1 MGLETKDVL
10 IDVARTLFA
19 TKGYANTSMNDIANA
34 ANKGRRT
41 LYTYFKNK
49 DEVFY
54 AVIRAETLTLRDYFK
69 QLLTNPAK
77 SPMDRLTDYIYV
89 RLDAVRDIVIRNG
102 GLTAEFFQNQNLVE
116 RVRRRLDFSERNYLR
131 ALLEEGKTAGT
142 IDVVDPAFAALV
154 LQSALKGMELPYIRG
169 EFALEIAKKK
179 NLLLDFLKK
188 GFEAKY
194 DCRTAI
200 SF

>member
-1 MGLETKDVL
+1 MGVDTKDVL

-19 TKGYANTSMNDIANA
+19 TKGYANTSMNDISNA

-54 AVIRAETLTLRDYFK
+54 AVIRAETLTLRDYLK
-69 QLLTNPAK
+69 QLLTNPSK
-77 SPMDRLTDYIYV
+77 PPMDRLVEYIYV
-89 RLDAVRDIVIRNG
+89 RLDAVRDIVNRNG

-131 ALLEEGKTAGT
+131 ALLEEGKANGT
-142 IDVVDPAFAALV
+142 MDVADPTLAALV
-154 LQSALKGMELPYIRG
+154 LQSSLKGMELPYIRG

-179 NLLLDFLKK
+179 DLLSAFLKK
-188 GFEAKY
+188 GFEA
-194 DCRTAI
+194 R
-200 SF
+200 

>member
-188 GFEAKY
+188 GFEAK
-194 DCRTAI
+194 
-200 SF
+200 

>member
-1 MGLETKDVL
+1 MVLDTKDVL

-54 AVIRAETLTLRDYFK
+54 AVIRAETLALRDYLK

-77 SPMDRLTDYIYV
+77 SPMERLTDYI
-89 RLDAVRDIVIRNG
+89 
-102 GLTAEFFQNQNLVE
+102 
-116 RVRRRLDFSERNYLR
+116 
-131 ALLEEGKTAGT
+131 
-142 IDVVDPAFAALV
+142 
-154 LQSALKGMELPYIRG
+154 
-169 EFALEIAKKK
+169 
-179 NLLLDFLKK
+179 
-188 GFEAKY
+188 
-194 DCRTAI
+194 
-200 SF
+200 

>member
-188 GFEAKY
+188 GFESK
-194 DCRTAI
+194 
-200 SF
+200 

>member
-89 RLDAVRDIVIRNG
+89 LLDAVRDIVIRNG

-188 GFEAKY
+188 GFEGK
-194 DCRTAI
+194 I
-200 SF
+200 GL

>member
-1 MGLETKDVL
+1 METKDVL

-69 QLLTNPAK
+69 QFLSNPSK
-77 SPMDRLTDYIYV
+77 PPLDRLMDYIYV
-89 RLDAVRDIVIRNG
+89 RLSAIRDVVNRNG
-102 GLTAEFFQNQNLVE
+102 GLSAEFFQNQNLVE

-131 ALLEEGKTAGT
+131 SLLEEGIADGS
-142 IDVVDPAFAALV
+142 IDVVDTTLAALV

-179 NLLLDFLKK
+179 DLLSAFLKK
-188 GFEAKY
+188 GFEA
-194 DCRTAI
+194 RR
-200 SF
+200 

>member
-1 MGLETKDVL
+1 MGGDTKDVL

-69 QLLTNPAK
+69 QFLTNPSK
-77 SPMDRLTDYIYV
+77 SPMDRLVDYIYV
-89 RLDAVRDIVIRNG
+89 RLDAIRDVVIRNG
-102 GLTAEFFQNQNLVE
+102 GLNAEFFQNQNLVE

-131 ALLEEGKTAGT
+131 ALMEEGKAAGT
-142 IDVVDPAFAALV
+142 IEVADPTLAALT

-179 NLLLDFLKK
+179 VLLSAFIRK
-188 GFEAKY
+188 GFEKK
-194 DCRTAI
+194 
-200 SF
+200 

>member
-1 MGLETKDVL
+1 MGVDTKDVL

-19 TKGYANTSMNDIANA
+19 TKGFANTSMNDISNA

-77 SPMDRLTDYIYV
+77 QPLDRLMDYIYV
-89 RLDAVRDIVIRNG
+89 RLDAIRDIVNRNG

-131 ALLEEGKTAGT
+131 ALLEEGKANGT
-142 IDVVDPAFAALV
+142 IDVADPALAALV

-179 NLLLDFLKK
+179 DLLSAFLRK
-188 GFEAKY
+188 GFEAK
-194 DCRTAI
+194 
-200 SF
+200 

>member
-1 MGLETKDVL
+1 MKSMETKDVL

-69 QLLTNPAK
+69 QFLTNPSK
-77 SPMDRLTDYIYV
+77 PPLDRLIDYIYV
-89 RLDAVRDIVIRNG
+89 RLAAIRDVVNRNG
-102 GLTAEFFQNQNLVE
+102 GLSAEFFQNQNLVE

-131 ALLEEGKTAGT
+131 ALLEEGVANGT
-142 IDVVDPAFAALV
+142 IDVADTTLAALV
-154 LQSALKGMELPYIRG
+154 LQSALKGMELPYIRD

-179 NLLLDFLKK
+179 DLLSAFLRR
-188 GFEAKY
+188 GFEKK
-194 DCRTAI
+194 
-200 SF
+200 

>member
-1 MGLETKDVL
+1 MGVDTKDVL

-19 TKGYANTSMNDIANA
+19 TKGYANTSMNDISNA

-54 AVIRAETLTLRDYFK
+54 AVIRAETLTLRDYLK
-69 QLLTNPAK
+69 QLLTNPSK
-77 SPMDRLTDYIYV
+77 PPMDRLMDYIYV
-89 RLDAVRDIVIRNG
+89 RLDAIRDIVNRNG
-102 GLTAEFFQNQNLVE
+102 GLSAEFFQNQNLVE

-131 ALLEEGKTAGT
+131 ALLEEGKANGSM
-142 IDVVDPAFAALV
+142 DVADPTLAALV

-179 NLLLDFLKK
+179 DLLSAFLRK
-188 GFEAKY
+188 GLESK
-194 DCRTAI
+194 
-200 SF
+200 

>member
-1 MGLETKDVL
+1 MGVDTKDVL

-19 TKGYANTSMNDIANA
+19 TKGYANTSMNDISNA

-54 AVIRAETLTLRDYFK
+54 AVIRAETLTLRDYLK
-69 QLLTNPAK
+69 QLLTNPSK
-77 SPMDRLTDYIYV
+77 PPMDRLVDYIYV
-89 RLDAVRDIVIRNG
+89 RLDAVRDIVNRNG
-102 GLTAEFFQNQNLVE
+102 GLSAEFFQNQNLVE

-131 ALLEEGKTAGT
+131 ALLEEGKANGT
-142 IDVVDPAFAALV
+142 MDVADPTLAALV

-179 NLLLDFLKK
+179 DLLSAFLKK
-188 GFEAKY
+188 GFEA
-194 DCRTAI
+194 R
-200 SF
+200 

>member
-188 GFEAKY
+188 GFEGK
-194 DCRTAI
+194 I
-200 SF
+200 GL

>member
-188 GFEAKY
+188 GFEKK
-194 DCRTAI
+194 
-200 SF
+200 

>member
-1 MGLETKDVL
+1 MGVDTKDVL

-19 TKGYANTSMNDIANA
+19 TKGYANTSMNDISNA

-54 AVIRAETLTLRDYFK
+54 AVIRAETLTLRDYLK
-69 QLLTNPAK
+69 QLLTNPSK
-77 SPMDRLTDYIYV
+77 PPMDRLVDYIYV

-131 ALLEEGKTAGT
+131 ALLEEGKANGT
-142 IDVVDPAFAALV
+142 IDVADPALAALV

-179 NLLLDFLKK
+179 DLLSAFLRK
-188 GFEAKY
+188 GFEAK
-194 DCRTAI
+194 
-200 SF
+200 

>member
-1 MGLETKDVL
+1 MGVDTKDVL
-10 IDVARTLFA
+10 IDVARTLLA
-19 TKGYANTSMNDIANA
+19 TKGYANTSMNDISNA

-54 AVIRAETLTLRDYFK
+54 AVIRAETLTLRDYLK
-69 QLLTNPAK
+69 QLLTNPSK
-77 SPMDRLTDYIYV
+77 PPMDRLMDYIYV
-89 RLDAVRDIVIRNG
+89 RLDAIRDIVNRNG
-102 GLTAEFFQNQNLVE
+102 GLSAEFFQNQNLVE

-131 ALLEEGKTAGT
+131 ALLEEGKANGSM
-142 IDVVDPAFAALV
+142 DVADPTLAALV

-179 NLLLDFLKK
+179 DLLSAFLRK
-188 GFEAKY
+188 GFESK
-194 DCRTAI
+194 
-200 SF
+200 

>member
-1 MGLETKDVL
+1 MGVDTKDVL

-19 TKGYANTSMNDIANA
+19 TKGYANTSMNDISNA

-69 QLLTNPAK
+69 QLLTNPSK
-77 SPMDRLTDYIYV
+77 PPMDRLMDYIYV
-89 RLDAVRDIVIRNG
+89 RLDAIRDIVNRNG

-131 ALLEEGKTAGT
+131 ALLDEGKANGS
-142 IDVVDPAFAALV
+142 IDVADTTLAALV

-179 NLLLDFLKK
+179 DLLSAFLKK
-188 GFEAKY
+188 GFEAK
-194 DCRTAI
+194 
-200 SF
+200 

>member
-1 MGLETKDVL
+1 
-10 IDVARTLFA
+10 
-19 TKGYANTSMNDIANA
+19 MNDIANA

-54 AVIRAETLTLRDYFK
+54 AVIRAETLALRDYLK

-77 SPMDRLTDYIYV
+77 SPMERLTDYIYV

-116 RVRRRLDFSERNYLR
+116 R
-131 ALLEEGKTAGT
+131 
-142 IDVVDPAFAALV
+142 
-154 LQSALKGMELPYIRG
+154 
-169 EFALEIAKKK
+169 
-179 NLLLDFLKK
+179 
-188 GFEAKY
+188 
-194 DCRTAI
+194 
-200 SF
+200 

>member
-1 MGLETKDVL
+1 MGVDTKDVL

-19 TKGYANTSMNDIANA
+19 TKGYANTSMNDISNA

-54 AVIRAETLTLRDYFK
+54 AVIRAETLTLRDYLK
-69 QLLTNPAK
+69 QLLTNPSK
-77 SPMDRLTDYIYV
+77 PPMDRLVDYIYV
-89 RLDAVRDIVIRNG
+89 RLDAVRDIVNRNG
-102 GLTAEFFQNQNLVE
+102 GLSAEFFQNQNLVE

-131 ALLEEGKTAGT
+131 ALLEEGKANGT
-142 IDVVDPAFAALV
+142 MDVADPTLAALV

-179 NLLLDFLKK
+179 DLLSAFLRK
-188 GFEAKY
+188 GFEA
-194 DCRTAI
+194 R
-200 SF
+200 

>member
-1 MGLETKDVL
+1 METKDVL

-69 QLLTNPAK
+69 IVLSNPAK
-77 SPMDRLTDYIYV
+77 QPMERLSDYIYV
-89 RLDAVRDIVIRNG
+89 RLNAIRDVVNRNG

-131 ALLEEGKTAGT
+131 ALLDEGKANGS
-142 IDVVDPAFAALV
+142 IDVCDTTLAALV
-154 LQSALKGMELPYIRG
+154 LQSALKGMELPFIRG
-169 EFALEIAKKK
+169 EFALEMAK
-179 NLLLDFLKK
+179 NRDLLLGFLRK
-188 GFEAKY
+188 GFGGK
-194 DCRTAI
+194 
-200 SF
+200 

>member
-1 MGLETKDVL
+1 METKDVL

-69 QLLTNPAK
+69 QFLTNPSK
-77 SPMDRLTDYIYV
+77 PPLDRLIDYIYV
-89 RLDAVRDIVIRNG
+89 RLAAIRDVVNRNG
-102 GLTAEFFQNQNLVE
+102 GLSAEFFQNQNLVE

-131 ALLEEGKTAGT
+131 ALLEEGVANGT
-142 IDVVDPAFAALV
+142 IDVADTTLAALV
-154 LQSALKGMELPYIRG
+154 LQSALKGMELPYIRD

-179 NLLLDFLKK
+179 DLLSAFLRR
-188 GFEAKY
+188 GFEKK
-194 DCRTAI
+194 
-200 SF
+200 

>member
-1 MGLETKDVL
+1 MGVDTKDVL

-19 TKGYANTSMNDIANA
+19 TKGYANTSMNDISNA

-54 AVIRAETLTLRDYFK
+54 AVIRAETLTLRDYLK
-69 QLLTNPAK
+69 QLLTNPSK
-77 SPMDRLTDYIYV
+77 PPMDRLVDYIYV
-89 RLDAVRDIVIRNG
+89 RLDAVRDIVNRNG
-102 GLTAEFFQNQNLVE
+102 GLSAEFFQNQNLVE

-131 ALLEEGKTAGT
+131 ALLEEGKANGT
-142 IDVVDPAFAALV
+142 MDVADPTLAALV

-179 NLLLDFLKK
+179 DLLSAFLRK
-188 GFEAKY
+188 GFEAK
-194 DCRTAI
+194 
-200 SF
+200 

>member
-1 MGLETKDVL
+1 MGVDTKDVL

-19 TKGYANTSMNDIANA
+19 TKGYANTSMNDISNA

-54 AVIRAETLTLRDYFK
+54 AVIRAETLTLRDYLK
-69 QLLTNPAK
+69 QLLTNPSK
-77 SPMDRLTDYIYV
+77 PPMDRLMDYIYV
-89 RLDAVRDIVIRNG
+89 RLDAIRDIVNRNG
-102 GLTAEFFQNQNLVE
+102 GLSAEFFQNQNLVE

-131 ALLEEGKTAGT
+131 ALLEEGKANGSM
-142 IDVVDPAFAALV
+142 DVADPTLAALV

-179 NLLLDFLKK
+179 DLLSAFLRK
-188 GFEAKY
+188 GFESK
-194 DCRTAI
+194 
-200 SF
+200 

>member
-1 MGLETKDVL
+1 MDTKDVL

-54 AVIRAETLTLRDYFK
+54 AVIRAETLALRDYLK

-77 SPMDRLTDYIYV
+77 SPMERLTDYIYV

-131 ALLEEGKTAGT
+131 LLLEEGKAAGT
-142 IDVVDPAFAALV
+142 MDVPDPAFAALV

-179 NLLLDFLKK
+179 NLLLDFLRK
-188 GFEAKY
+188 GFESK
-194 DCRTAI
+194 
-200 SF
+200 

>member
-1 MGLETKDVL
+1 MVLDTKDVL

-54 AVIRAETLTLRDYFK
+54 AVIRAETLALRDYLK

-131 ALLEEGKTAGT
+131 LLLEEGKAAGT
-142 IDVVDPAFAALV
+142 MDVPDPAFAALV

-179 NLLLDFLKK
+179 NLLLDFLRK
-188 GFEAKY
+188 GFEAK
-194 DCRTAI
+194 
-200 SF
+200 

>member
-1 MGLETKDVL
+1 MGVDTKDVL

-19 TKGYANTSMNDIANA
+19 TKGYANTSMNDISNA

-54 AVIRAETLTLRDYFK
+54 AVIRAETLHLRDYLK
-69 QLLTNPAK
+69 QILTNPAK
-77 SPMDRLTDYIYV
+77 PPMERLTDYIYV
-89 RLDAVRDIVIRNG
+89 RLDAIRDIVIRNG

-131 ALLEEGKTAGT
+131 LLLEEGKANGT
-142 IDVVDPAFAALV
+142 MDVADPTLAALV

-179 NLLLDFLKK
+179 DLLSAFLKK
-188 GFEAKY
+188 GFEK
-194 DCRTAI
+194 R
-200 SF
+200 